1 MFETWNIIDSALSA
15 HSFGHH
21 YWETKTLADELVRRG
36 VRTRILT
43 NKVAPKE
50 EFSGS
55 EIVPAFEISLYT
67 NVSDDPTWS
76 AVENFVLHNRGFDQD
91 LGRTGQA
98 LFRNSV
104 ALFPTLTERQLLG
117 LFRWLSRFAPEVRP
131 KAAIVLQ
138 SPEDWSE
145 TNVSARFY
153 KTLGTQRPPA
163 LKSDI
168 AIFGRTRHEA
178 DLFAKHMGL
187 PAHLFPLVLPE
198 LGRQPVRS
206 SASPQLQSMMVSFVG
221 GARPE
226 RGNSLI
232 ADVVRQCSALDVHFF
247 IQVKGES
254 ESAKPVV
261 DALTSLSG
269 LPKVRVH
276 EGQLEPDSYCDAIA
290 AGVVLLPYYPGSYRW
305 RSSGVYQDA
314 KFLDAPVLVM
324 AGTWMADEV
333 KLLGNGLVIE
343 EFSADSIVQCIA
355 RAQRDLPSL
364 RAAAVRVGGE
374 FRQHNG
380 VGPCV
385 DAIAAAFAGPAAV

>member
-1 MFETWNIIDSALSA
+1 MFKTWNIIDSALWA

-21 YWETKTLADELVRRG
+21 YWETKMLADELVRRG

-50 EFSGS
+50 GFSGS
-55 EIVPAFEISLYT
+55 EIVPAFEVSLYT
-67 NVSDDPTWS
+67 NLSDDPTWS
-76 AVENFVLHNRGFDQD
+76 TVENFVLHNRSFDRD
-91 LGRTGQA
+91 LGRTDQA
-98 LFRNSV
+98 LFRNSI
-104 ALFPTLTERQLLG
+104 ALVSTLTERQLLG
-117 LFRWLSRFAPEVRP
+117 LFRWLSRFAPELRP
-131 KAAIVLQ
+131 KAAIVLR

-153 KTLGTQRPPA
+153 KTLGTQCPSA
-163 LKSDI
+163 LKNDI
-168 AIFGRTRHEA
+168 AIFARTQHGA
-178 DLFAKHMGL
+178 DMFVKHMGL
-187 PAHLFPLVLPE
+187 PVHRFPLVLPE
-198 LGRQPVRS
+198 RGRQPVRS
-206 SASPQLQSMMVSFVG
+206 SENPQLPSMIVSFVG

-226 RGNSLI
+226 RGDTLI

-247 IQVKGES
+247 IQAKGES
-254 ESAKPVV
+254 STAGPVV
-261 DALTSLSG
+261 SALTSLSG

-276 EGQLEPDSYCDAIA
+276 QGQLEPDSYYDAIA

-343 EFSADSIVQCIA
+343 EFSADSIVQCIE

-364 RAAAVRVGGE
+364 RAAAVRVGRE
-374 FRQHNG
+374 FRQQNG

-385 DAIAAAFAGPAAV
+385 DAIAAAFAGPAPV